1 MRGFHWKVLGKTHG
15 QDRGSCSGSGI
26 EHVSDTARLRRHP
39 RPAPHSGCLMP
50 TSHWQALSMANALLI
65 ADRLLEPEDVSCCCS
80 RCRCHGRQWRC
91 RCLPLPLPLLL
102 LPRTVPAL
110 LRANTA
116 PDRRC
121 RLTIRAAG
129 ELARRPRRVGQADGA
144 GVEAGVRLAQAAH
157 QGTQGTCTLNVAGRW
172 AARAA
177 GRCLSY
183 TDKSLAAQLVAR
195 LANRLGCFRATT
207 VAAAPADRCTVESMH
222 PPLPPLTT
230 TYPQEDLIQRLC
242 QWDADVAREAAERVG
257 SEAAAAEAG
266 AVEGVAPSA
275 TNNSQLHAAQQL
287 YSGMRSM
294 EVHERAR
301 AGGGM
306 QAG

>member
-1 MRGFHWKVLGKTHG
+1 
-15 QDRGSCSGSGI
+15 
-26 EHVSDTARLRRHP
+26 
-39 RPAPHSGCLMP
+39 
-50 TSHWQALSMANALLI
+50 
-65 ADRLLEPEDVSCCCS
+65 
-80 RCRCHGRQWRC
+80 
-91 RCLPLPLPLLL
+91 
-102 LPRTVPAL
+102 
-110 LRANTA
+110 
-116 PDRRC
+116 
-121 RLTIRAAG
+121 
-129 ELARRPRRVGQADGA
+129 
-144 GVEAGVRLAQAAH
+144 
-157 QGTQGTCTLNVAGRW
+157 
-172 AARAA
+172 
-177 GRCLSY
+177 
-183 TDKSLAAQLVAR
+183 
-195 LANRLGCFRATT
+195 
-207 VAAAPADRCTVESMH
+207 MH